1 MGNPNLE
8 FSTGKILLLDKYR
21 FLDPGHLRELYSFFR
36 MISEIFVPVGIIRI
50 PSLV

>member
-21 FLDPGHLRELYSFFR
+21 FFDPGYLREVVQFFQDDQ
-36 MISEIFVPVGIIRI
+36 
-50 PSLV
+50 